1 MKKTKAIICIVIV
14 LYLIVIYAIN
24 ANKKCEYSNC
34 NNKSIENGKYCI
46 EHTCEWEGCTS
57 EKGVGKT
64 HYCYYHVE
72 QNALQ
77 YQEENKI
84 KLTESEIIQVRKVAD
99 DYLKQLMEKQ
109 SNILAVNI
117 INDNP
122 ETTTL
127 YIKYSC
133 NVVREDSDTNL
144 ATLYIYITSDG
155 VFKVDK
161 LEYDK

>member
-1 MKKTKAIICIVIV
+1 MKKKYILLIFLSIVVIIYIKYQNNICAID
-14 LYLIVIYAIN
+14 
-24 ANKKCEYSNC
+24 NC
-34 NNKSIENGKYCI
+34 NNKRVANGKYCN
-46 EHTCEWEGCTS
+46 EHTCEWDGCTA
-57 EKGVGKT
+57 EKGIGKT

-77 YQEENKI
+77 YQETNKI
-84 KLTESEIIQVRKVAD
+84 KLTESEIKQTRKVAD
-99 DYLKQLMEKQ
+99 DYIKQLMETQ

-127 YIKYSC
+127 YIKYNL

-155 VFKVDK
+155 TFKVDK